1 MKKILLLIIF
11 WACIGVLQAQERF
24 SAAGFYPV
32 PNSGRE
38 VLDFNSGWRFYRGG
52 YSFKS

>member
-1 MKKILLLIIF
+1 MKNILLFITF

-24 SAAGFYPV
+24 SAAGFYSV

-38 VLDFNSGWRFYRGG
+38 VLDFNPGWRF
-52 YSFKS
+52 